1 MRFLLRFFW
10 GKDSLRGRIK
20 NGLSSPGIK
29 ESKLW
34 ALHMLESS
42 GQLPFLQA
50 IIVPE
55 NNQESPIPIPQS
67 LFFNRKGCS
76 PPPSLCRSTFAFSSQ
91 NICHRGL
98 NVLRWGLKTC
108 LWMIHFIINAKV
120 RDSQI
125 ASFSNLT
132 SKRCLWVICYCWGNL
147 SVVEGRF
154 SKWF

>member
-1 MRFLLRFFW
+1 MW
-10 GKDSLRGRIK
+10 RIR

-50 IIVPE
+50 IINSDNYE
-55 NNQESPIPIPQS
+55 EISIPHS
-67 LFFNRKGCS
+67 LLLYRKGCS
-76 PPPSLCRSTFAFSSQ
+76 PPPSLCRSTFAFLSQ
-91 NICHRGL
+91 NICQRGL

-108 LWMIHFIINAKV
+108 LCMIHYITTRVILNRLMQMIWTTVINAKV

-125 ASFSNLT
+125 APLSNLT
-132 SKRCLWVICYCWGNL
+132 SKTYPYVLWDCRY
-147 SVVEGRF
+147 
-154 SKWF
+154 